1 MPSTA
6 ASPSKMAPVK
16 AAPQHSKR
24 QRAGFRQLARE
35 EKAPIAYA
43 ATLSAKVGP
52 TGSEFMKPV
61 QDRMIENFGYH
72 RRTVSRASFRCDG
85 QLLCAASSSP
95 CGKRVIG
102 I

>member
-6 ASPSKMAPVK
+6 ASPSNTAPAK
-16 AAPQHSKR
+16 AAPQQRSR
-24 QRAGFRQLARE
+24 QSAGFRQLARE
-35 EKAPIAYA
+35 AKAPVAYA

-52 TGSEFMKPV
+52 TGSEFMKRV

-72 RRTVSRASFRCDG
+72 RPTVSRASFRCAA
-85 QLLCAASSSP
+85 QLLCTASSSP
-95 CGKRVIG
+95 YGKRVIG